1 MTFVDTSG
9 LIALLDGHELRHADC
24 AEAWKALL
32 SEDERLL
39 TTNYV
44 LVESFALVQRRLG
57 LDAVQVLCG
66 DFLPLLRVVW
76 MDQAT
81 HQAAVGALLTAARR
95 RLSLVDCASFEIMR
109 RHDVAKAFTLD
120 AHFAE
125 QGFVG
130 VPGGLLGAE
139 TPVTLQGDDR

>member
-9 LIALLDGHELRHADC
+9 LLPLLDGDERHHSSC
-24 AEAWKALL
+24 AAAWRSLL

-76 MDQAT
+76 LDQAT

-109 RHDVAKAFTLD
+109 RHDVARAFTLD
-120 AHFAE
+120 AHFGE
-125 QGFVG
+125 QGFVC
-130 VPGGLLGAE
+130 VPGP
-139 TPVTLQGDDR
+139 TP